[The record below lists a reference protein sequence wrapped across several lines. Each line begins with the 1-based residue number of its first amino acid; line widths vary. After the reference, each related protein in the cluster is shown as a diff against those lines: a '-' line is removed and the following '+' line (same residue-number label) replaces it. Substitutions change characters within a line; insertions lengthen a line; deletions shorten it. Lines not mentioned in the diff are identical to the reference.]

1 MADQQKAQPKQ
12 ASRIEN
18 SAADKDAQALNAAVA
33 ALNRGETIAYP
44 TEAVWGLGCDPD
56 NPQALERLLTL
67 KQRDPAKG
75 MILIAGD
82 IDQLDPWL
90 AGITPSQ
97 RETLL
102 ASWPGPHTWL
112 VPDNGRAHPL
122 LRGEHSQVALR
133 LSDHPLVARL
143 CRAFRGPIVST
154 SANLAGGSPA
164 RTSAE
169 VRAAF
174 GQRVAVILEGEL
186 GRYPRP
192 STIHELTTGRILR
205 P

>member
-1 MADQQKAQPKQ
+1 MAEQDKARRKKIPAVKDR
-12 ASRIEN
+12 AE
-18 SAADKDAQALNAAVA
+18 DKDAQTLSAAVA
-33 ALNRGETIAYP
+33 ALNRGEIIAYP

-56 NPQALERLLTL
+56 NPSALKSLLAL
-67 KQRDPAKG
+67 KQRDSAKG
-75 MILIAGD
+75 MILIAGN
-82 IDQLDPWL
+82 IGQLEPWL
-90 AGITPSQ
+90 VGLTSSQ
-97 RETLL
+97 RDTLL

-143 CRAFRGPIVST
+143 CRAFGGPIVST
-154 SANLAGGSPA
+154 SANLAGTAPA
-164 RTSAE
+164 RSSRE

-174 GQRVAVILEGEL
+174 GQRIAVILEGEL
-186 GRYPRP
+186 GRHPRP
-192 STIHELTTGRILR
+192 STIHDLATGRILR